1 VDNDLALSLGLD
13 RPLGA
18 LVTVVESGSPADA
31 AGLRQGDLL
40 LAIDGAQILNPD
52 AFGYFFSTK
61 GVSGKVELTILRRGR
76 ERRLSLNLRE
86 IPAERLISESALIAG
101 SPLAGAKIEAIN
113 RQNTRKYKL
122 VAQEGVVV
130 VEVERGSPA
139 ERVVGLRAGDVILSV
154 NDARIVDLQSITS
167 ATSQRSRSW
176 QIVTQRGR
184 SILRQFYRG

>member
-1 VDNDLALSLGLD
+1 M
-13 RPLGA
+13 GA

-76 ERRLSLNLRE
+76 ERRLSLDLRE
-86 IPAERLISESALIAG
+86 IPAERLISESVLIAG

-139 ERVVGLRAGDVILSV
+139 QSIGVVEGDVILSV
-154 NDARIVDLQSITS
+154 NDARTVDLQSITS

-176 QIVTQRGR
+176 QIVMQRGR
-184 SILRQFYRG
+184 SIMRQFYRG